1 MINWKIKSTREAE
14 RNKKYLRSISLKSNK
29 HWVNMRFE
37 SIKLYYTILYIGTLQ
52 RTMRAN
58 KILKNVRHVT

>member
-1 MINWKIKSTREAE
+1 MIKSTREAE

-37 SIKLYYTILYIGTLQ
+37 SIKLYYTIHRYTS
-52 RTMRAN
+52 TNHAH
-58 KILKNVRHVT
+58 K